1 MKNYRFFSTIIL
13 VFCSLFAVSSFGQS
27 LIEWNFYG
35 TDITGKE
42 ATSNAC
48 LNDVDLEKAV
58 LTRGAGAPGNS
69 GFTNGFVATLQ
80 PSASK
85 DEAIANNVYFE
96 FNLQPKAG
104 NVVNL
109 SELSAQLRTQS
120 ASNYQWAY
128 SRDNGDFVF
137 INNPV
142 SIDSTGVGVDQT
154 PINLN
159 SFAILQNLTSSNLV
173 KFRLYVWGGTKVQ
186 GFGFGKSGGS
196 STSGYKAS
204 LIVKGSVQRS
214 VANIIGWCLD
224 TNTGVTNGSLN
235 ASTIDYN
242 LESAVLSRGD
252 GFVPGSLNFAYVST
266 TALMGATKA
275 AAIANKEYFQ
285 ISLKAKSN
293 YKVTLNSLNYKY
305 RRNSSGPANYRWAYS
320 LNGVDFTE
328 IGSEDM
334 VATVSSDGDVYS
346 LDLSGIPDL
355 SNIDGQKTLTL
366 RMYIWGSGA
375 STQVFGLGRYYV
387 GSVAVP
393 TVNAVYFKGKVE
405 PSTATKNISENLHN
419 LKFLSRDHQ
428 YILKSDEQ
436 FNDPAQMSFIDLS
449 GKTVCKINMQIQS
462 GENQLALPLSLAKG
476 SYIVSVKEKNGDVT
490 NLRVIL

>member
-1 MKNYRFFSTIIL
+1 MKNYRFLSAIIL
-13 VFCSLFAVSSFGQS
+13 ILCSVFTVKSYGQGI
-27 LIEWNFYG
+27 IEWNFYG

-58 LTRGAGAPGNS
+58 LSRGAGAPGNS
-69 GFTNGFVATLQ
+69 GFTNGFVGTIQ
-80 PSASK
+80 PGASK
-85 DEAIANNVYFE
+85 DDAIANNVYFE
-96 FNLQPKAG
+96 FNVQAKAG
-104 NVVNL
+104 SVVSL

-120 ASNYQWAY
+120 ASMYQWAY

-142 SIDSTGVGVDQT
+142 SIDSTGVGVDQA
-154 PINLN
+154 PVSLG
-159 SFAILQNLTSSNLV
+159 SFGTLQNLTSANPV

-214 VANIIGWCLD
+214 VANIIGWCFD
-224 TNTGVTNGSLN
+224 AYTGVTNGSLN
-235 ASTIDYN
+235 ASTIDGN

-252 GFVPGSLNFAYVST
+252 GFIPGSLNFAYVST
-266 TALMGATKA
+266 TALMGASKA

-328 IGSEDM
+328 IGTDDM
-334 VATVSSDGDVYS
+334 IATSSSDGEVYS
-346 LDLSGIPDL
+346 LDLSAIADL
-355 SNIDGQKTLTL
+355 TNIDAQKTLTL

-387 GSVAVP
+387 GSVAIP
-393 TVNAVYFKGKVE
+393 TANAVYFKGKVE
-405 PSTATKNISENLHN
+405 PSTATKNISENLHH
-419 LKFLSRDHQ
+419 LKFISKDNQ
-428 YILKSDEQ
+428 YVLKSDEQ
-436 FNDPAQMSFIDLS
+436 MTDPAQISFIDLS
-449 GKTVCKINMQIQS
+449 GRTVCKINMQIQS
-462 GENQLALPLSLAKG
+462 GENQVSLPSGLAKG
-476 SYIVSVKEKNGDVT
+476 NYIVSVKEKNGEVT

>member
-1 MKNYRFFSTIIL
+1 MKNYRLFSTIIL
-13 VFCSLFAVSSFGQS
+13 IFCSLFAMNSFGQS
-27 LIEWNFYG
+27 IIEWNFYG

-69 GFTNGFVATLQ
+69 GFTNGFVATIQ
-80 PSASK
+80 PGASK
-85 DEAIANNVYFE
+85 DDAIANNVYFE
-96 FNLQPKAG
+96 FNVQPKAG
-104 NVVNL
+104 NVVSI
-109 SELSAQLRTQS
+109 SELTAQLRTQS

-128 SRDNGDFVF
+128 SRDNGEYVF
-137 INNPV
+137 INSPV
-142 SIDSTGVGVDQT
+142 SIDSTGVGVDQA
-154 PINLN
+154 PVSLG
-159 SFAILQNLTSSNLV
+159 SFGTLQNLTSANLV

-196 STSGYKAS
+196 STGGYKAS

-214 VANIIGWCLD
+214 VASIIGWCFD
-224 TNTGVTNGSLN
+224 SYTGVTNGNLN
-235 ASTIDYN
+235 ASTIDSN

-252 GFVPGSLNFAYVST
+252 GFIPGSLNFAYVST
-266 TALMGATKA
+266 TALMGASKA

-305 RRNSSGPANYRWAYS
+305 RRNSAGPANYRWAYS

-328 IGSEDM
+328 IGTDDM
-334 VATVSSDGDVYS
+334 IATVSGDGDVYS
-346 LDLSGIPDL
+346 LDLSGIADL
-355 SNIDGQKTLTL
+355 SNIEAQKTLTL

-387 GSVAVP
+387 GSVAIP
-393 TVNAVYFKGKVE
+393 TVNTVYFKGKVE
-405 PSTATKNISENLHN
+405 PSTATKNISENLHH
-419 LKFLSRDHQ
+419 LKFISKDNQ
-428 YILKSDEQ
+428 YVLKSDEQ
-436 FNDPAQMSFIDLS
+436 FTDPAQISFIDLS
-449 GKTVCKINMQIQS
+449 GKTVCKVNMQIQS
-462 GENQLALPLSLAKG
+462 GENQMSLPSGLAKG
-476 SYIVSVKEKNGDVT
+476 NYIVSVKEKSGEIT

>member
-1 MKNYRFFSTIIL
+1 MKNYRLFSTIIL
-13 VFCSLFAVSSFGQS
+13 IFCSLFAMNSFGQS
-27 LIEWNFYG
+27 IIEWNFYG

-69 GFTNGFVATLQ
+69 GFTNGFVATIQ
-80 PSASK
+80 PGASK
-85 DEAIANNVYFE
+85 DDAIANNVYFE
-96 FNLQPKAG
+96 FNVQPKAG
-104 NVVNL
+104 NVVSI
-109 SELSAQLRTQS
+109 SELTAQLRTQS

-128 SRDNGDFVF
+128 SRDNGEYVF
-137 INNPV
+137 INSPV
-142 SIDSTGVGVDQT
+142 SIDSTGVGVDQA
-154 PINLN
+154 PVSLG
-159 SFAILQNLTSSNLV
+159 SFGNLQNLTSSNLV

-196 STSGYKAS
+196 STGGYKAS

-214 VANIIGWCLD
+214 IANIIGWCFD
-224 TNTGVTNGSLN
+224 SYTGVTNGNLN
-235 ASTIDYN
+235 ASTIDSN

-252 GFVPGSLNFAYVST
+252 GFIPGSLNFAYVST
-266 TALMGATKA
+266 TALMGASKA

-305 RRNSSGPANYRWAYS
+305 RRNSAGPANYRWAYS

-328 IGSEDM
+328 IGTDDM
-334 VATVSSDGDVYS
+334 IATVSGDGDVYS
-346 LDLSGIPDL
+346 LDLSGIADL
-355 SNIDGQKTLTL
+355 SNIEAQKTLTL

-387 GSVAVP
+387 GSVAIP
-393 TVNAVYFKGKVE
+393 TVNTVYFKGKVE
-405 PSTATKNISENLHN
+405 PSTATKDISENLHH
-419 LKFLSRDHQ
+419 LKFISKDNQ
-428 YILKSDEQ
+428 YVLKSDEQ
-436 FNDPAQMSFIDLS
+436 FTDPAQISFIDLS
-449 GKTVCKINMQIQS
+449 GKTVCKVNMQIQS
-462 GENQLALPLSLAKG
+462 GENQMSLPSGLAKG
-476 SYIVSVKEKNGDVT
+476 NYIVSVKEKSGEIT